1 MIPTMLI
8 ILGLLTLL
16 RPRLERQQRRYP
28 DTTIPQQIITVGLC
42 VLSTML
48 TRFLPFFIF
57 RENQET
63 PAFIRYIGKFLP
75 SAVFGM
81 LVIYCLKNVSFLSGN
96 HGLPGAARDHSH
108 HRSSSLKTPDAFL
121 NLRRD
126 DLLYAAA
133 PFCILDTIG

>member
-1 MIPTMLI
+1 MTV
-8 ILGLLTLL
+8 
-16 RPRLERQQRRYP
+16 
-28 DTTIPQQIITVGLC
+28 PQQIITVGLC

-96 HGLPGAARDHSH
+96 HGLPE
-108 HRSSSLKTPDAFL
+108 
-121 NLRRD
+121 
-126 DLLYAAA
+126 LLVIAVTTG
-133 PFCILDTIG
+133 LHL

>member
-1 MIPTMLI
+1 MTV
-8 ILGLLTLL
+8 
-16 RPRLERQQRRYP
+16 
-28 DTTIPQQIITVGLC
+28 PQQIITVGLC

-81 LVIYCLKNVSFLSGN
+81 LVIYCLKNVSFVSGDYGIPEVISIAVVVLLHYWKRNMLLSIAG
-96 HGLPGAARDHSH
+96 G
-108 HRSSSLKTPDAFL
+108 TVCYM
-121 NLRRD
+121 
-126 DLLYAAA
+126 LLIQ
-133 PFCILDTIG
+133 FIFK